1 MEKNKKVIRDYIFII
16 VGSFLIS
23 VASLSFFDKV
33 ELVIGGVTGVAI
45 IIRYLFSVP
54 LWLSNSVINIPLFIW
69 GFFAKGGKFLFR
81 TMVSTLLC
89 SFFLFLLPAWQIIPA
104 NDFFLASVVGGAF
117 MGVGCGLV
125 FLANSTTGGTDLL
138 AAIVQTR
145 FKHIPIAKMVQVIDS
160 CVILWGMQI
169 FGIQKALYALVSV
182 YVFSKVCEAIMEGMH
197 FAKSVT
203 ILSHRG
209 DEIADYVIGKMHRG
223 VTGIDAKGMYTKK
236 GICMLYC
243 ILSNKEVAELRE
255 FVDGIDEKAF
265 FIIADVREVHGEGFL
280 RKDELL

>member
-54 LWLSNSVINIPLFIW
+54 LWLSNTVINIPLFIW

-125 FLANSTTGGTDLL
+125 FLANSTTGGTDLF

-209 DEIADYVIGKMHRG
+209 DEIADYIIVKMNRG

>member
-1 MEKNKKVIRDYIFII
+1 M
-16 VGSFLIS
+16 
-23 VASLSFFDKV
+23 

-54 LWLSNSVINIPLFIW
+54 LWLSNTVINIPLFIW

-89 SFFLFLLPAWQIIPA
+89 SFFLFVLPAWQIIPA

-209 DEIADYVIGKMHRG
+209 DEIADYIIGKMNRG